1 MHWDIVELY
10 CYIRI
15 VGTFSIFDS
24 SAVSDEDIKVCFEF
38 MEKDKDKRKIEVLRE
53 FFIKSFPTLSI
64 NPFSNTNCSFS
75 IIVCDTSKN
84 CFTSYS
90 SLYSYSSNVFFIEY
104 SSNQIIIRLFSKC
117 MIICFLLK
125 IALLFNINHEF
136 NEDDKKEVHL
146 DETSNQWKWNG
157 CLDTISEIN
166 SYHTCYSLN
175 YETIVFISSILA
187 QECCKV
193 MIFKIYINIDNNKVF
208 SSKKA
213 INDSNKS
220 SC

>member
-1 MHWDIVELY
+1 M
-10 CYIRI
+10 
-15 VGTFSIFDS
+15 
-24 SAVSDEDIKVCFEF
+24 
-38 MEKDKDKRKIEVLRE
+38 
-53 FFIKSFPTLSI
+53 
-64 NPFSNTNCSFS
+64 
-75 IIVCDTSKN
+75 
-84 CFTSYS
+84 
-90 SLYSYSSNVFFIEY
+90 SLF
-104 SSNQIIIRLFSKC
+104 
-117 MIICFLLK
+117 FLL
-125 IALLFNINHEF
+125 IALLFNINYEF

-166 SYHTCYSLN
+166 SYDTCYSLN